1 VKIKADL
8 HIKIFK
14 NQMKQKETFFT
25 CFVFQF
31 YFIHLVYSFYI
42 KSGHFIFKSMEYL
55 SDRIKSLSVSQ
66 TLAMAQKSRELK
78 AKGIDIISLSL
89 GEPDF
94 NTPDY
99 IKEAA
104 KKAIDDNYSKYPPV
118 PGYNDLREAISRK
131 FKEENGLTYSPDQI
145 IVSAGGKH
153 SIINVILSIINPGDE
168 VIILAPYWVSYYD
181 QVLLAGGKPVI
192 VTAAIENDFKI
203 RPEQLETA
211 ITSKTR
217 LIIFNSPSNPT
228 GMVYDRN
235 EMEKIARIV
244 QKHEGL
250 FIMSDEIY
258 EHIIFSGEHVSMAS
272 FDFIYDRVITVNGV
286 SKGYAMTGWRIGY
299 IGAPLWI
306 VKACDKLQGQ
316 FTSGVCSIA
325 QRAAL
330 AAIQG
335 KNDSK
340 QIMKEA
346 FHRRR
351 DLICS
356 LLKEI
361 KGLKVPVPEG
371 AFYVMPDISYFLGKS
386 DGITTIVNSDDL
398 ALYLLDKAQ
407 VAVVGGDA
415 FGAPDCI
422 RISYATADNLLTE
435 AVKRIKS
442 ALERLH

>member
-1 VKIKADL
+1 
-8 HIKIFK
+8 
-14 NQMKQKETFFT
+14 
-25 CFVFQF
+25 
-31 YFIHLVYSFYI
+31 
-42 KSGHFIFKSMEYL
+42 MEYL

-78 AKGIDIISLSL
+78 AKGLDIISLSL

-118 PGYNDLREAISRK
+118 PGYDDLRNAISKK
-131 FKEENGLTYSPDQI
+131 FKDENGINYTSDQI

-153 SIINVILSIINPGDE
+153 SLINVILSIINPGDE

-181 QVLLAGGKPVI
+181 QILLAGGKPI
-192 VTAAIENDFKI
+192 VVEALLENDFKV
-203 RPEQLETA
+203 RPEQLESA
-211 ITSKTR
+211 ITDKTR

-228 GMVYDRN
+228 GMVYTGQ

-244 QKHEGL
+244 EKHEGL
-250 FIMSDEIY
+250 FIISDEIY
-258 EHIIFSGEHVSMAS
+258 EHIIFEGRHVSMAS

-306 VKACDKLQGQ
+306 SKACNKLQGQ

-330 AAIQG
+330 AAITG
-335 KNDSK
+335 GDNSR

-346 FHRRR
+346 FLRRR
-351 DLICS
+351 DLICRQ
-356 LLKEI
+356 LKEI
-361 KGLKVPVPEG
+361 KGLKIRVPQG
-371 AFYVMPDISYFLGKS
+371 AFYVMPDISYYLGKS
-386 DGITTIVNSDDL
+386 DGNARINNSDDL

-415 FGAPDCI
+415 FGAPQCI
-422 RISYATADNLLTE
+422 RISYANSDELLVE
-435 AVKRIKS
+435 AVKRIKA
-442 ALERLH
+442 ALEKLN

>member
-1 VKIKADL
+1 
-8 HIKIFK
+8 
-14 NQMKQKETFFT
+14 
-25 CFVFQF
+25 
-31 YFIHLVYSFYI
+31 
-42 KSGHFIFKSMEYL
+42 MEYL
-55 SDRIKSLSVSQ
+55 SDRVKSLAVSQ

-118 PGYNDLREAISRK
+118 PGYDDLRKAISKK
-131 FKEENGLTYSPDQI
+131 FKDENGLDYTPDQI

-153 SIINVILSIINPGDE
+153 SLINVILSIVNPGDE

-181 QVLLAGGKPVI
+181 QIVLAEGKPVI
-192 VTAAIENDFKI
+192 IKASLENDFKI
-203 RPEQLETA
+203 KPEQLEAA
-211 ITSKTR
+211 ITPKTR

-228 GMVYDRN
+228 GMVYSRD
-235 EMEKIARIV
+235 EMEKIAEVIA
-244 QKHEGL
+244 KHEGL
-250 FIMSDEIY
+250 FIISDEIY
-258 EHIIFSGEHVSMAS
+258 EHIIFEGEHVSMAS
-272 FDFIYDRVITVNGV
+272 FSNIYDRVITVNGV

-306 VKACDKLQGQ
+306 AKACNKLQGQ

-335 KNDSK
+335 DGESQKT
-340 QIMKEA
+340 MKAA
-346 FHRRR
+346 FLRRR
-351 DLICS
+351 NLICS
-356 LLKEI
+356 LLREV
-361 KGLKVPVPEG
+361 KGLKVTVPEG

-386 DGITTIVNSDDL
+386 DGETTIGNSDDL

-407 VAVVGGDA
+407 VATVGGDA
-415 FGAPDCI
+415 FGAPECI
-422 RISYATADNLLTE
+422 RISYATSDDLLVE
-435 AVKRIKS
+435 AVKRITV
-442 ALERLH
+442 ALDKLK

>member
-1 VKIKADL
+1 MI
-8 HIKIFK
+8 
-14 NQMKQKETFFT
+14 
-25 CFVFQF
+25 
-31 YFIHLVYSFYI
+31 
-42 KSGHFIFKSMEYL
+42 MEYL

-78 AKGIDIISLSL
+78 AKGLDIISLSL

-104 KKAIDDNYSKYPPV
+104 KRAIDGNYTKYPPV
-118 PGYNDLREAISRK
+118 PGYNDLRDAISKK
-131 FKEENGLTYSPDQI
+131 FREENGINYTSDQI

-153 SIINVILSIINPGDE
+153 SLINVILSIINPGEE

-181 QVLLAGGKPVI
+181 QIILAGGKPV
-192 VTAAIENDFKI
+192 VVEALLENDFKI
-203 RPEQLETA
+203 NPGQLESA
-211 ITSKTR
+211 ITGKTR

-228 GMVYDRN
+228 GMVYTGE

-244 QKHEGL
+244 EKYEGL
-250 FIMSDEIY
+250 FIISDEIY
-258 EHIIFSGEHVSMAS
+258 EHIIFEGRHVSLAS

-306 VKACDKLQGQ
+306 AKACDKLQGQ

-330 AAIQG
+330 AAIEG
-335 KNDSK
+335 KDES
-340 QIMKEA
+340 QQMMREA

-351 DLICS
+351 DLICG
-356 LLKEI
+356 LLNEV
-361 KGLKVPVPEG
+361 KGLKIRIPQG
-371 AFYVMPDISYFLGKS
+371 AFYVMPDISWYLGKS
-386 DGITTIVNSDDL
+386 NGNTRISNSDDL
-398 ALYLLDKAQ
+398 ALFLLDRAR

-415 FGAPDCI
+415 FGAPNCI
-422 RISYATADNLLTE
+422 RISYANSDELLVE
-435 AVKRIKS
+435 AVKRIKE
-442 ALERLH
+442 ALELLN

>member
-1 VKIKADL
+1 
-8 HIKIFK
+8 
-14 NQMKQKETFFT
+14 
-25 CFVFQF
+25 
-31 YFIHLVYSFYI
+31 
-42 KSGHFIFKSMEYL
+42 MEYL
-55 SDRIKSLSVSQ
+55 SNRIKSLSVSQ

-78 AKGIDIISLSL
+78 AKGIDIISLSI

-118 PGYNDLREAISRK
+118 PGYADLREAISRK
-131 FKEENGLTYSPDQI
+131 FKTENNINYSPDQI
-145 IVSAGGKH
+145 VVSAGGKH
-153 SIINVILSIINPGDE
+153 SLINVILSIVNPGEE

-181 QVLLAGGKPVI
+181 QVILAEGKPVVI
-192 VTAAIENDFKI
+192 SASLENDFKI
-203 RPEQLETA
+203 KPEQLEAA

-228 GMVYDRN
+228 GMVYSRN
-235 EMEKIARIV
+235 EMEKIARV
-244 QKHEGL
+244 VEKHEGL
-250 FIMSDEIY
+250 FIISDEIY
-258 EHIIFSGEHVSMAS
+258 EHIIFTGEHVSMAS

-306 VKACDKLQGQ
+306 AKACNKLQGQ

-330 AAIQG
+330 AAVQG
-335 KNDSK
+335 NGDSQK
-340 QIMKEA
+340 LMRIA
-346 FHRRR
+346 FLRRR
-351 DLICS
+351 DLICG

-361 KGLKVPVPEG
+361 KGIKVGTPEG
-371 AFYVMPDISYFLGKS
+371 AFYVMPEINYYFGKS
-386 DGITTIVNSDDL
+386 DGETKITNSDEL

-407 VAVVGGDA
+407 VATVGGDA
-415 FGAPDCI
+415 FGAPECL
-422 RISYATADNLLTE
+422 RISYATSDELLIE
-435 AVKRIKS
+435 AVRRIKN
-442 ALERLH
+442 ALERLK